1 VLSRA
6 GAHPSTPPPETRGAD
21 MATDAHHEA
30 KSDIAKVDPAQPD
43 NLDPR
48 DTEHPTGA
56 KQAAEN
62 AANDP
67 PS

>member
-1 VLSRA
+1 
-6 GAHPSTPPPETRGAD
+6 
-21 MATDAHHEA
+21 MATDARHEA
-30 KSDIAKVDPAQPD
+30 KSDTAKVDPSEAE

-48 DTEHPTGA
+48 DTHHPTGA
-56 KQAAEN
+56 QQAAEN

>member
-1 VLSRA
+1 
-6 GAHPSTPPPETRGAD
+6 
-21 MATDAHHEA
+21 MATNERDESKAGITQAATTE
-30 KSDIAKVDPAQPD
+30 PD
-43 NLDPR
+43 NGDPR
-48 DTEHPTGA
+48 DPDHPTGS

>member
-1 VLSRA
+1 
-6 GAHPSTPPPETRGAD
+6 
-21 MATDAHHEA
+21 MATNERDDDNADETSG
-30 KSDIAKVDPAQPD
+30 KPSKPASF
-43 NLDPR
+43 DPR

-67 PS
+67 PA

>member
-1 VLSRA
+1 
-6 GAHPSTPPPETRGAD
+6 
-21 MATDAHHEA
+21 MATDARHEA
-30 KSDIAKVDPAQPD
+30 KSDIAKVDPSKPD

-62 AANDP
+62 AAKDP